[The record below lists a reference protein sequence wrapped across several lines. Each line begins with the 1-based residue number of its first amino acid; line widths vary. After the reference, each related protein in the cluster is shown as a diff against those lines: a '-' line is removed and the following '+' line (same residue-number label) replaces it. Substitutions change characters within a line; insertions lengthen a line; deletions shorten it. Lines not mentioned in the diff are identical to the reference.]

1 MRILGL
7 MVNEMHPAIMKT
19 LKAGWYPFGDVS
31 APEENQY
38 MPVPKIT
45 KTQKDLYQIYDGL
58 PEISVSAIVGKN
70 GCGKSSILDILLRV
84 INNFS
89 YRVLVNGRANRK
101 SRIMRTEG
109 VRADLYYEL
118 EGDVYCIGCW
128 DKEVTLHIASKRPFK
143 NLLEKHGSEFKKL
156 LEPFFYTVISNYSAY
171 AFNAEEYYIS
181 KTNTGE
187 WLTRLFHKNDAY
199 LCPLV
204 LVPYRVKGQ
213 IDTANEYDLAKQ
225 RIMALAVLSYSK
237 KEQFIEGY
245 TPNSISFMFNPQ
257 YKDIIDKERE
267 KNPYFDEDLVPVDVQ
282 DKMMYHIRRVW
293 AKRLCKELRDLKEMK
308 AVDMLSYFLT
318 QKTMKIASTYTDYG
332 KVLKMGEV
340 LHKMNNWVPDSKTGI
355 KTGKEFFSKRMPGL
369 ADNLINKILGENN
382 HITAKIFQ
390 AINFYERI
398 YLGNVRIRQVIDIQA
413 EAKEKENLKP
423 IEMPLDEYLEGVDI
437 WGYMEAVEALPP
449 SFFDSDFSFM
459 KSDSESRLEKIEME
473 KITLSKMSS
482 GERQLLYSF
491 SYILYHMM
499 NIQSI
504 VDDDNRIPYKH
515 INLVFD
521 EAELY
526 YHPEYQRDF
535 LNMLLRCLTWC
546 KNKGKDPLK
555 SIHILVATHSPFLL
569 SDVLREN
576 TLYLKEGEPDQKDKP
591 QTFGA
596 NLYDLMK
603 SSFFLDENA
612 MGAVSSNKIGRLIEK
627 ANKHQ
632 IVKDEELDVV
642 GDTLIKEYLAEK
654 RKNIGNV

>member
-1 MRILGL
+1 MRILGVL
-7 MVNEMHPAIMKT
+7 VKPMHPAIMKT
-19 LKAGWYPFGDVS
+19 LKTGWYPFGEVP
-31 APEENQY
+31 APNANQY
-38 MPVPKIT
+38 MPVPQIT
-45 KTQKDLYQIYDGL
+45 KTQRDLYQVYDGL

-70 GCGKSSILDILLRV
+70 GSGKSTILDIMLRI
-84 INNFS
+84 INNFA
-89 YRVLVNGRANRK
+89 YRVLVNGNVNRK
-101 SRIMRTEG
+101 SRIMRSEG
-109 VRADLYYEL
+109 IRADLYYEL
-118 EGDVYCIGCW
+118 EGEVYCIGCK
-128 DKEVTLHIASKRPFK
+128 DKDVTLHIASKESFE
-143 NLLEKHGSEFKKL
+143 NLLEKHGPDFKKL

-171 AFNAEEYYIS
+171 AFNDDEYYTS

-225 RIMALAVLSYSK
+225 RIMALAVLSYAK
-237 KEQFIEGY
+237 GEQFIEGY

-257 YKDIIDKERE
+257 YKDVIDKERE
-267 KNPYFDEDLVPVDVQ
+267 QNPYFDEKKVPANVQ
-282 DKMMYHIRRVW
+282 DAMAHHIEDTWV
-293 AKRLCKELRDLKEMK
+293 KRLDKRLQTLKGTN
-308 AVDMLSYFLT
+308 AVDMLFYFLT

-332 KVLKMGEV
+332 KVLKIEEV
-340 LHKMNNWVPDSKTGI
+340 IQKMNNWVPDSKTGI
-355 KTGKEFFSKRMPGL
+355 KTGKEYFSKRMPDL
-369 ADNLINKILGENN
+369 AEDLIDKILGENN

-398 YLGNVRIRQVIDIQA
+398 YLGNVHIRQIIDNQA
-413 EAKEKENLKP
+413 EAEQKENLKP
-423 IEMPLDEYLEGVDI
+423 IEMSLYNYLKGVDI

-459 KSDSESRLEKIEME
+459 KSNNESMQKKNEPEKIM
-473 KITLSKMSS
+473 LSKMSS

-526 YHPEYQRDF
+526 YHPKYQRDF
-535 LNMLLRCLTWC
+535 LDMLLRCLTWC
-546 KNKGKDPLK
+546 KNKGKDPMK
-555 SIHILVATHSPFLL
+555 SIHILIATHSPFLL
-569 SDVLREN
+569 SDILREN
-576 TLYLKEGEPDQKDKP
+576 TLYMREGKPDQNDKP

-596 NLYDLMK
+596 NLYDMMK
-603 SSFFLDENA
+603 SSFFLEANA
-612 MGAVSSNKIGRLIEK
+612 MGAVSSNKIEKMIEK

-632 IVKDEELDVV
+632 VVKDEELDVV
-642 GDTLIKEYLAEK
+642 GDQLIKEYLTEK
-654 RKNIGNV
+654 RRNR

>member
-1 MRILGL
+1 MRIIGIT
-7 MVNEMHPAIMKT
+7 VKEMNLAIMKT
-19 LKAGWYPFGDVS
+19 LKAGWYPFGDVP
-31 APEENQY
+31 APEENRY

-45 KTQKDLYQIYDGL
+45 KTQKNLYQISEGL

-70 GCGKSSILDILLRV
+70 GCGKSTILDIMLRI
-84 INNFS
+84 INNFA
-89 YRVLVNGRANRK
+89 YRVLVNGNANRK
-101 SRIMRTEG
+101 SRIMRSEG
-109 VRADLYYEL
+109 IRADLYYEL
-118 EGDVYCIGCW
+118 EGDVYCIGCQ
-128 DKEVTLHIASKRPFK
+128 DKEVTLHIASKRTFE
-143 NLLEKHGSEFKKL
+143 NLLDKHGPDFKKL

-171 AFNAEEYYIS
+171 AFNDDEYYIS

-187 WLTRLFHKNDAY
+187 WLARLFHKNDAY

-213 IDTANEYDLAKQ
+213 IDTANEYALAKQ
-225 RIMALAVLSYSK
+225 RIMALAVLSYAK
-237 KEQFIEGY
+237 NEHFIEGY
-245 TPNSISFMFNPQ
+245 IPNSISFVFNSQ
-257 YKDIIDKERE
+257 YKDIIGRERE
-267 KNPYFDEDLVPVDVQ
+267 KNPYFDEDKVPTDVQ
-282 DKMMYHIRRVW
+282 DAIVHYIEKAWV
-293 AKRLCKELRDLKEMK
+293 KRLDKRLQALKRRN
-308 AVDMLSYFLT
+308 AVDMLYYFLT

-332 KVLKMGEV
+332 KVLKIEEV
-340 LHKMNNWVPDSKTGI
+340 IQKMNNWVPDSKTGI
-355 KTGKEFFSKRMPGL
+355 KAGESVFSIEIPKHVDKL
-369 ADNLINKILGENN
+369 LEKILEENN

-398 YLGNVRIRQVIDIQA
+398 YLGNIHIRNIIDVQANVGQKEKPKLIDI
-413 EAKEKENLKP
+413 
-423 IEMPLDEYLEGVDI
+423 PLDEYLKGVDI

-459 KSDSESRLEKIEME
+459 KSNNVSRQKKNDPEKIM
-473 KITLSKMSS
+473 LSKMSS

-526 YHPEYQRDF
+526 YHPMYQRDF
-535 LNMLLRCLTWC
+535 LDMLLRCLTWC
-546 KNKGKDPLK
+546 KNKGKDPMK
-555 SIHILVATHSPFLL
+555 SIHILIATHSPFLL
-569 SDVLREN
+569 SDILREN
-576 TLYLKEGEPDQKDKP
+576 TLYMKEGKPDQNDRP

-603 SSFFLDENA
+603 SSFFLEDNA
-612 MGAVSSNKIGRLIEK
+612 MGAVSSNRIRKMIDK

-632 IVKDEELDVV
+632 VVKDEELDVV
-642 GDTLIKEYLAEK
+642 GDQLIKEYLTEK
-654 RKNIGNV
+654 RRNR

>member
-1 MRILGL
+1 MRLLGL
-7 MVNEMHPAIMKT
+7 MVNKMHPAIMKT
-19 LKAGWYPFGDVS
+19 LKAGWYPFGEVS
-31 APEENQY
+31 APEKNQY
-38 MPVPKIT
+38 MPVPIVT
-45 KTQKDLYQIYDGL
+45 KTQMDLYQIHDGL

-70 GCGKSSILDILLRV
+70 GCGKSTIIDILFRV

-118 EGDVYCIGCW
+118 EGEVYCIGCW
-128 DKEVTLHIASKRPFK
+128 DKEVTLHIASKRPFE

-213 IDTANEYDLAKQ
+213 IDTANEYDLARQ

-245 TPNSISFMFNPQ
+245 IPNSISFMFNPQ

-267 KNPYFDEDLVPVDVQ
+267 KKPYFDKDMVSVEVQ
-282 DKMMYHIRRVW
+282 DEIARYIGEAW
-293 AKRLCKELRDLKEMK
+293 EKRLDKRLLAFKGK
-308 AVDMLSYFLT
+308 NAVDMLCYFLT
-318 QKTMKIASTYTDYG
+318 QKTMKIASTYADYG
-332 KVLKMGEV
+332 KVLKIGGV
-340 LHKMNNWVPDSKTGI
+340 IHKMNNWVPDSKTGI
-355 KTGKEFFSKRMPGL
+355 ITGEEYFMIEIPKL
-369 ADNLINKILGENN
+369 ADKLLDKILDENN

-398 YLGNVRIRQVIDIQA
+398 YLGNEHISKNIDVQA
-413 EAKEKENLKP
+413 EAKKKEESKP

-459 KSDSESRLEKIEME
+459 KSNSESRQEKIGAE
-473 KITLSKMSS
+473 KIILSKMSS

-526 YHPEYQRDF
+526 YHPKYQRDF
-535 LNMLLRCLTWC
+535 LDMLLRCLTWC
-546 KNKGKDPLK
+546 KNKGKDPMK
-555 SIHILVATHSPFLL
+555 SIHILIATHSPFLL
-569 SDVLREN
+569 SDILREN
-576 TLYLKEGEPDQKDKP
+576 TLYMKEGEPSQNDRL

-612 MGAVSSNKIGRLIEK
+612 MGVVSSQKIGKLIEK
-627 ANKHQ
+627 ANDHQ
-632 IVKDEELDVV
+632 VVMDEELDVV
-642 GDTLIKEYLAEK
+642 GDQLIKEYLTEK
-654 RKNIGNV
+654 RRNR